1 MRNGHPP
8 KGVISA
14 ALMTHQAGCFPA
26 TRPAPLAASQTS
38 CGLYLGRVYLLV
50 RVEGR
55 IGSPLRAAVRGG
67 NQCSPPDLLPPT
79 YQVAR
84 RHWPALASA
93 SRSIHT
99 CSVSDPGP
107 GGECQRDAVTL
118 FGLQGAPGGTPL
130 GATAPYCGAAGAAAP
145 AGPPARRAGFPWPVR
160 LFDDE
165 PGLVWGCL

>member
-118 FGLQGAPGGTPL
+118 FGLQGAPGVPHSGRRPL
-130 GATAPYCGAAGAAAP
+130 IAGQRGRPRRPGPRLAAP
-145 AGPPARRAGFPWPVR
+145 AFRGPYASSMMSLG
-160 LFDDE
+160 
-165 PGLVWGCL
+165 